1 MKTFPLRVL
10 APERTFFD
18 GACTSLTVP
27 SIDGMY
33 GLMAQHEDIVLAV
46 VPGKLALRD
55 ADGVE
60 QIAAVSEGVL
70 KMEHGEALVLVD
82 TIERPEEIDRNR
94 AQRTA
99 DAAREAMLQ
108 KMSRREYLQTQ
119 AQLARTIIRLRVKSH
134 AERLD

>member
-46 VPGKLALRD
+46 VPGKLTLRD

-82 TIERPEEIDRNR
+82 TIERPEEIDWKR
-94 AQRTA
+94 AEAAKERAEERLRQKLSIQEYYNSKAALARA
-99 DAAREAMLQ
+99 MARLKAAR
-108 KMSRREYLQTQ
+108 K
-119 AQLARTIIRLRVKSH
+119 
-134 AERLD
+134 

>member
-33 GLMAQHEDIVLAV
+33 GLMAQHEDIVLAI
-46 VPGKLALRD
+46 VPGKLTLRD
-55 ADGVE
+55 SDGVE

-82 TIERPEEIDRNR
+82 TIERPEEIDLRR
-94 AQRTA
+94 AGLTA
-99 DAAREAMLQ
+99 YSHGVYYALGDAMGFFGYSVAAPEVRKRRMREL
-108 KMSRREYLQTQ
+108 K
-119 AQLARTIIRLRVKSH
+119 
-134 AERLD
+134 